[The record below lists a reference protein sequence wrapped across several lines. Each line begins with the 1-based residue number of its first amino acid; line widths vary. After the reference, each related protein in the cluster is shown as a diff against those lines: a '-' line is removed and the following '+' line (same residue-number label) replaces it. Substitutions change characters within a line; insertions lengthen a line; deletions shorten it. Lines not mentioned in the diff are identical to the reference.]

1 MVAEW
6 SKAPAISSREQG
18 EVGSSPCPAKI
29 PFSDEK
35 ILNNSRVEVR
45 VQFISKSNYTAI
57 YYM

>member
-6 SKAPAISSREQG
+6 SRAPAISTREQG
-18 EVGSSPCPAKI
+18 DVGSSPSPIKI

-35 ILNNSRVEVR
+35 FLNNSRVGVR